1 MDDSPKAAYGAAHCG
16 HIRFAGNSAS
26 RHGGPTL
33 LVFGAGAQTAASIR
47 KHITRRLTATFHEL
61 AEIGD
66 VSRAD
71 LCDLV
76 LVQLTGHL
84 AIDLETV
91 RTVRS
96 AAPLSR
102 CVGFFDDNTTTQLAV
117 HAVQRLGLPTVN
129 VMSPDLAE
137 QLLCE
142 WEAAQ
147 QENIAAVLRRIW
159 LPLCS
164 HRISGLLELSIEL
177 SAAPTTVSQLADIA
191 GVPQRTIEAWFA
203 AERLPTPCRCIGW
216 CRVLRAIWLLERAN
230 LPLKTTAA
238 LLGFASPATLGAT
251 ISRYLGDCYRELS
264 RQGAFDTATKLLLS
278 SCSSFR
284 EVLSAP
290 TQRSS

>member
-1 MDDSPKAAYGAAHCG
+1 M
-16 HIRFAGNSAS
+16 
-26 RHGGPTL
+26 
-33 LVFGAGAQTAASIR
+33 FGAGAQTAASIR

-102 CVGFFDDNTTTQLAV
+102 WVGFFDDNTTTQLAV

-164 HRISGLLELSIEL
+164 HRISGSAGTLDRTFSGTDHGFPTRRYCGRPPAGQSRHGLPRNGCQPRADALVGVGSFELSGSWSE
-177 SAAPTTVSQLADIA
+177 
-191 GVPQRTIEAWFA
+191 RTFRS
-203 AERLPTPCRCIGW
+203 RLPLHSWDSHLPQLWAQRFPVTS
-216 CRVLRAIWLLERAN
+216 AIAIVN
-230 LPLKTTAA
+230 
-238 LLGFASPATLGAT
+238 
-251 ISRYLGDCYRELS
+251 
-264 RQGAFDTATKLLLS
+264 
-278 SCSSFR
+278 
-284 EVLSAP
+284 
-290 TQRSS
+290 